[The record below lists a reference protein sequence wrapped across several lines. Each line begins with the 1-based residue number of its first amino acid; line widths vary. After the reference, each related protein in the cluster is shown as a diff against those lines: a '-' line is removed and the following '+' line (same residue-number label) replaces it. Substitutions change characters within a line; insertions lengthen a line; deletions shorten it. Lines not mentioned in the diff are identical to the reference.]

1 MYIDIDIEGEI
12 EAAVEDYLSNG
23 GEFVTI
29 TEHEALLRR
38 LEDLEREMK
47 DLNFWKA
54 DRNHSHKQED
64 TVKV

>member
-12 EAAVEDYLSNG
+12 EAAVEDFLANG
-23 GEFVTI
+23 GMFATYDEL
-29 TEHEALLRR
+29 EAVRGKLDK
-38 LEDLEREMK
+38 LEKELA

-64 TVKV
+64 TVKA